1 MLLYLLLTL
10 QIVAERDPVNLNEAD
25 CDDREGHRKCQ
36 VHRHR
41 GIQLQVKKK
50 ESQKFS
56 ADHDR
61 SDCK

>member
-1 MLLYLLLTL
+1 MLLYLLLPL
-10 QIVAERDPVNLNEAD
+10 QILAERDPVNLYEAD

-50 ESQKFS
+50 ESQKPS
-56 ADHDR
+56 ADYDR
-61 SDCK
+61 SDRK